1 MPAVRFPE
9 GPVPQPPSTPLV
21 FRIRGLDCAEEIALL
36 KRELAPICG
45 VANLAFDLLAGRLTV
60 VPPPGAAPADPEVF
74 AAAVRRGV
82 ARAGLEALPWVDPC
96 APGVCPVEEGF
107 WRRRGRIA
115 ACAGAAV
122 LIAAGFAV
130 HAAAHGL
137 RHALAGA
144 EPAGAALPLTSRLF
158 YLAAVVAG
166 GRFTAPRAWR
176 AARRLRPD
184 MNLLMTVAVLGAL
197 AIGDW
202 LEAASVTFLFAFAL
216 LLESWSVGRARR
228 AIATLVALTPRTGR
242 YLCPHDGDLIEQP
255 VAEIPLGVT
264 ALVRPH
270 ERIPLDGIVT
280 RGESAVNEAPLTGES
295 IPVTKRPGDE
305 VFAGAINGDGALEL
319 RVTKAAADTTLAR
332 IIRLVEQAQARRA
345 PSELWVE
352 KFARVYTPA
361 MMGLALAVAVLPPLL
376 GHGTWSHWFYQALVL
391 LVIACPCAL
400 VIATPVSIVAGLT
413 TAARAGVL
421 IKGGVFL
428 EAPAR
433 LRAVALDKTGTL
445 TRGRPEVQEIV
456 TLDADHTPAQLLAR
470 AAALEEHSSHPLAAA
485 VLRRARADGL
495 TWTPAVDVTARPGLG
510 AEGTVDGRR
519 FWIGSH
525 RFMHDQDGET
535 PACHAHAAE
544 LERAGRSVV
553 ALGTDGHVCGLFGVS
568 DTLRPEAAA
577 AVRGLRDAGV
587 RAVVMLTGDHE
598 AAARAMSDAAGLDS
612 YAFDLL
618 PVDKLRRLEML
629 RDKYGPVAM
638 VGDGVNDTPAMAAAA
653 LGIAMAGTG
662 GPGGAPRND
671 AALETADIV
680 LLADDLTR
688 FPWLIHHS
696 RRVHRVIRENIV
708 FALVVKGAFVAL
720 TVAGEASLWMAIA
733 ADMGASL
740 AVIFNSLRLLDGG
753 RNRAA

>member
-1 MPAVRFPE
+1 M
-9 GPVPQPPSTPLV
+9 PQPLSSPLV
-21 FRIRGLDCAEEIALL
+21 FRIRGLDCAEEVALL
-36 KRELAPICG
+36 KRELVPLCG
-45 VANLAFDLLAGRLTV
+45 EAALAFDLLAGRLTV
-60 VPPPGAAPADPEVF
+60 QPPPDAAPADAGAF
-74 AAAVRRGV
+74 AAAVRRAV
-82 ARAGLEALPWVDPC
+82 ARAGMEAVPWVDPC
-96 APGVCPVEEGF
+96 APGACPVEECF
-107 WRRRGRIA
+107 WRRRGRIV
-115 ACAGAAV
+115 ACAAAAV
-122 LIAAGFAV
+122 CIAAGFAV

-137 RHALAGA
+137 GHALAGA
-144 EPAGAALPLTSRLF
+144 EPAGADLPLASRLL
-158 YLAAVVAG
+158 YLAAVAAG

-228 AIATLVALTPRTGR
+228 AIAALVALTPRTGR
-242 YLCPHDGDLIEQP
+242 YLCPHDGDLLEKP
-255 VAEIPLGVT
+255 VDEIPVGVT

-270 ERIPLDGIVT
+270 ERIPLDGLVT

-295 IPVTKRPGDE
+295 IPVAKRPGDE

-352 KFARVYTPA
+352 GFARIYTPA
-361 MMGLALAVAVLPPLL
+361 MMWLALAVATLPPLL
-376 GHGTWSHWFYQALVL
+376 GHGAWSHWFYQALVL

-495 TWTPAVDVTARPGLG
+495 AWAPAVDVAAHPGLG
-510 AEGTVDGRR
+510 AEGTVEGRR

-525 RFMHDQDGET
+525 RFMHERDGET
-535 PACHAHAAE
+535 PECHARAAE
-544 LERAGRSVV
+544 LERAGHSVV
-553 ALGTDGHVCGLFGVS
+553 ALGTDGHVCGLFGVA
-568 DTLRPEAAA
+568 DALRPEAAA
-577 AVRGLRDAGV
+577 AVRGLRAAGV

-598 AAARAMSDAAGLDS
+598 AAARAASDAAGLDS
-612 YAFDLL
+612 YAFGLL
-618 PVDKLRRLEML
+618 PADKLRRLEML
-629 RDKYGPVAM
+629 REKYGPVAM
-638 VGDGVNDTPAMAAAA
+638 VGDGVNDAPALAAAA
-653 LGIAMAGTG
+653 LGIAMAGA
-662 GPGGAPRND
+662 GGAPRND

-680 LLADDLTR
+680 LLADDLGR
-688 FPWLIHHS
+688 LPWLIRHS
-696 RRVHRVIRENIV
+696 RRVHRVLRENIV
-708 FALVVKGAFVAL
+708 FALVVKGTFVAL
-720 TVAGEASLWMAIA
+720 TVAGQASLWMAIA

-753 RNRAA
+753 REGPARS